1 MSPAEPLKTGYQP
14 DGQPAQ
20 VGSPPPSG
28 TGIRPPYI
36 PPYGR
41 LFGEDDKHGPA
52 FRGKSWPDLEASA
65 RSLGSRFR
73 CDLDCQPFAEKLWIH
88 FHSGTMAVCLH
99 CGRWVTWEA
108 LCRDFGGWPLGT
120 REGGKLEEGTEL
132 YKVQEFDQDR
142 PQTERKPKPPHVQG
156 RPLPLSGGPS
166 PVVETECPLD
176 CHGGQVHLSFTADEL
191 VACLLCDRPAS
202 RAAIEKLDLVGTDWP
217 SVVSYS
223 PPSIEGSW
231 LGPDKV
237 AHALFCPAVTW
248 GGALALPAYWWAFWL
263 GSIVLGVGWEAS
275 NRFWVLKGDR
285 GISIKDGIA
294 FGVGWMGAGLL
305 LLATR
310 GG

>member
-1 MSPAEPLKTGYQP
+1 MSPGEPLKTGYQP

-41 LFGEDDKHGPA
+41 LFGEEDKHGPA

-88 FHSGTMAVCLH
+88 FHSGTLAVCLH

-108 LCRDFGGWPLGT
+108 LCRDFGDWPLGS
-120 REGGKLEEGTEL
+120 REGGKLEEGTEC
-132 YKVQEFDQDR
+132 YKVQEFDESR
-142 PQTERKPKPPHVQG
+142 PQTYDFGAG
-156 RPLPLSGGPS
+156 RDGIEQLKRDAQRLGLQIVTTITRVNP
-166 PVVETECPLD
+166 ENLD
-176 CHGGQVHLSFTADEL
+176 
-191 VACLLCDRPAS
+191 
-202 RAAIEKLDLVGTDWP
+202 
-217 SVVSYS
+217 VVSGD
-223 PPSIEGSW
+223 PPETVGYGTVDIEGSW

-263 GSIVLGVGWEAS
+263 GSILLGVGWEAS
-275 NRFWVLKGDR
+275 NRWIVMKGKR